1 MGYVL
6 NHEQIKYDCASTSG
20 RVLAV
25 TYLIA
30 SGLTGEPVPPVITRG
45 GAQKKNSNMR
55 SAAQSAASSA
65 TSNISPI
72 VSPIA
77 GITTQC
83 QGCCAS
89 GVSLGR
95 TSTPQVSEQIAATS
109 LSWHQ
114 KQFSNLTP
122 GASPPA

>member
-1 MGYVL
+1 MPK
-6 NHEQIKYDCASTSG
+6 HDSG
-20 RVLAV
+20 SKGGRFPELAH
-25 TYLIA
+25 LIA
-30 SGLTGEPVPPVITRG
+30 SGLIGEPVAPVMTRG
-45 GAQKKNSNMR
+45 GPQKKNSNMR

-65 TSNISPI
+65 TSNISPM